1 MKSTV
6 DARASREAPLSS
18 VIDVADALER
28 LGDDHELLREI
39 VQIYIEDAPA
49 IVERIHS
56 AVKAED
62 APGVQHSAHSLKG
75 LASSLS
81 AHEMV
86 GAAARLEHIGTSR
99 NLAEA
104 SSALE
109 EVDQR
114 VEELNAAIREFLK
127 RR

>member
-1 MKSTV
+1 MKSTM
-6 DARASREAPLSS
+6 DAKASREAPLSS
-18 VIDVADALER
+18 VMDVADALER

-39 VQIYIEDAPA
+39 VQIYVEDAPA
-49 IVERIHS
+49 IVDRIHA

-62 APGVQHSAHSLKG
+62 APAVQHSSHSLKG

-81 AHEMV
+81 AHEVV
-86 GAAARLEHIGTSR
+86 GAAARLEHLGASH
-99 NLAEA
+99 NLDEVQH
-104 SSALE
+104 ALE

-114 VEELNAAIREFLK
+114 VEELNTAIQEFLK